1 MRRRRIAIYLI
12 IVVSVAAGIATGRG
26 FFLTV
31 AYAFGGLL
39 LIAALWALGG
49 ASGLR
54 LDRQTR
60 TRRAQ
65 VGRYLEEQFTIHS
78 TNIFPKLSLEIYDS
92 SDLPGHQASHVI
104 GMVTR
109 RQGVQWGVRTMCLKR
124 GRFTLGPIEMVS
136 IDPFGLFQV
145 RRTDPQISHVIVYP
159 PVIPIDS
166 FPLPSGILPGGDALR
181 RRTYQVTA
189 NASGV
194 RDYAPGDSFNRI
206 HWRTTAHKGRLMVK
220 EFELDPL
227 SDIWIVP
234 DLHQP
239 VHTGRHN
246 PDPGDMELRS
256 ALRRNPSWV
265 PPTTEEYTITLA
277 ASIAMHFL
285 QKDRS
290 VGLVTHAGYREMIQV
305 DRGSRQITKMLE
317 TLAVARAEGPRPL
330 DQVLALEGTQLARG
344 AAVIVI
350 TPSVQTEWVQ
360 AAQTLSRRGL
370 KTIAVLV
377 DGHSFGGF
385 PGMDEIEAQLNALRL
400 AHIRVRRGDDFNSLF
415 RL

>member
-1 MRRRRIAIYLI
+1 MSHRRIAIYLI
-12 IVVSVAAGIATGRG
+12 IVVSAAAGIATGRG

-31 AYAFGGLL
+31 TYAFAGLL
-39 LIAALWALGG
+39 LIAVLWALGG
-49 ASGLR
+49 ASGLK
-54 LDRQTR
+54 LERQTR
-60 TRRAQ
+60 AHRAQ
-65 VGRYLEEQFTIHS
+65 VGRYLEEEFTVRS

-109 RQGVQWGVRTMCLKR
+109 QQGVQWGVRTLCLQR
-124 GRFTLGPIEMVS
+124 GRFTLGPVEMVS
-136 IDPFGLFQV
+136 IDPFGLFRVQH
-145 RRTDPQISHVIVYP
+145 TDPTLSHVIVYP
-159 PVIPIDS
+159 PVIPIDN

-181 RRTYQVTA
+181 RRTYQVTT

-194 RDYAPGDSFNRI
+194 REYAPGDSFNRI
-206 HWRTTAHKGRLMVK
+206 HWRTTAHRDRLMVK

-234 DLHQP
+234 DLHQQ
-239 VHTGRHN
+239 VHTGRYK
-246 PDPGDMELRS
+246 PDPADMDLRS
-256 ALRRNPSWV
+256 ELRRNPTWV

-277 ASIAMHFL
+277 ASIALYFL
-285 QKDRS
+285 GKDRS
-290 VGLVTHAGYREMIQV
+290 VGLVTHAGQREMIQV
-305 DRGSRQITKMLE
+305 DRGSRQITKILE
-317 TLAVARAEGPRPL
+317 TLAVARAEGQRSL
-330 DQVLALEGTQLARG
+330 EQVLALEGVQLARG

-360 AAQTLSRRGL
+360 AAQVLSRRGL
-370 KTIAVLV
+370 KTITVLV

-385 PGMDEIEAQLNALRL
+385 PGMDEIEAQLNALRV

-415 RL
+415 RR